1 MQGGWDGLGWAGG
14 WGGSLH
20 TLRPHALGSGD
31 ILCGVCMIF
40 LRLRGFS
47 PGFLP
52 QPKHLHSRT
61 GWQPGLFHVHEI
73 KHQLLFVSYVWQP
86 VQD

>member
-1 MQGGWDGLGWAGG
+1 MGWDGVGVGG
-14 WGGSLH
+14 ITPLREGH